1 MSGAEYF
8 FKMIFWSK
16 MFDWVLCFVAV
27 VAVVFA
33 VVVIVVWFIKVG
45 QIQNSANI
53 FKIQIYSH

>member
-1 MSGAEYF
+1 MTGF
-8 FKMIFWSK
+8 F
-16 MFDWVLCFVAV
+16 VVVAV